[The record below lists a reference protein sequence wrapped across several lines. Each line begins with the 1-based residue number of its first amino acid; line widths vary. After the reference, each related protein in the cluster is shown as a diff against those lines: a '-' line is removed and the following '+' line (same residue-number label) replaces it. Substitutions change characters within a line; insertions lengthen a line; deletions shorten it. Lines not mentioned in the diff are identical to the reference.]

1 MAVNVWVVTL
11 LYIVFFIVCTRHS
24 EWVLTSH
31 STNNRSYWRR
41 VLHSTTR
48 VKIVSVVKTKTS
60 CQQGLTELLFS
71 LCVRSFDSLGL
82 GNAMARGSVGGRDG
96 TETATGAQ
104 TGDELMPTGARRN
117 SFLYRSTDSITD
129 ISPMSL
135 SRKVSA
141 ASGEA

>member
-1 MAVNVWVVTL
+1 
-11 LYIVFFIVCTRHS
+11 
-24 EWVLTSH
+24 
-31 STNNRSYWRR
+31 
-41 VLHSTTR
+41 
-48 VKIVSVVKTKTS
+48 
-60 CQQGLTELLFS
+60 
-71 LCVRSFDSLGL
+71 
-82 GNAMARGSVGGRDG
+82 MARGSVGGRDG